1 MPGNRTPPYDIKIQ
15 INKLMKSIGVVIPTY
30 NEKENI
36 LRLIKSIRKKLNCI
50 IVIVDDSSDLETKM
64 IIKKSKIKNLLY
76 FNRGRKSGRG
86 SAVLFGLKKIL
97 QSKKKVSCLIEM
109 DADFSHRPS
118 ELKKN
123 ISYFFT
129 NSLDLLICSRYI
141 KGSEII
147 NWPLSRKILS
157 KLSNIL
163 AKLLLGAPVHDYT
176 NGFRFYSRSAAQTIV
191 KKCNKTGGGFIMLSE
206 IILVLWK
213 KNFKISETTTI
224 FRNRIRGESSV
235 NIKLII
241 ESLIGLIKLYLIKK
255 SSDI

>member
-1 MPGNRTPPYDIKIQ
+1 
-15 INKLMKSIGVVIPTY
+15 MKSIGVVIPTY

-50 IVIVDDSSDLETKM
+50 IVIVDDSPDMEIKM
-64 IIKKSKIKNLLY
+64 IVKNSKIKNLLY
-76 FNRGRKSGRG
+76 YNRGRKSGRG

-97 QSKKKVSCLIEM
+97 QSKKKVSCLVEM
-109 DADFSHRPS
+109 DADFSHSPS

-123 ISYFFT
+123 ISYFFA

-141 KGSEII
+141 KVSEII
-147 NWPLSRKILS
+147 NWSLSRKILS

>member
-1 MPGNRTPPYDIKIQ
+1 MPPYDIKIQ

-241 ESLIGLIKLYLIKK
+241 ESLIGLFKLYLLKK